1 MVFLLYLRQYCTKHQ
16 MPLSKLILRAG
27 LSRGMIAGVNK
38 GASPTLE
45 TITKLSKVMNV
56 PSYELYIAAG
66 YISREEL
73 NPGSGITGS
82 DMRVRDFFT
91 SVAWE
96 QLLDEEK
103 ELMYAVF
110 TTITKNSILR
120 QNIKEPEK
128 KQRLVFDI

>member
-73 NPGSGITGS
+73 NPGSGITVS